1 MVKTGIP
8 FMLEDKSGS
17 LSGSSFVDLY
27 ERMCLLLRCTR
38 RDPDGA
44 SQYRVYDVTFE
55 QPILA
60 PEATQFLPEATLE
73 YGAAGALGNIT
84 IIEPG
89 GSSRTQTMS
98 SAPRHRK
105 FIASDGQ
112 EYSWSWRTN
121 TRENLEWSCVN
132 ASGHTVAWYALKIPG
147 EQYADS
153 SGCMFGVEEPYPH
166 LAIGKIL
173 LC

>member
-1 MVKTGIP
+1 
-8 FMLEDKSGS
+8 MLEDKSGS

-98 SAPRHRK
+98 SFLVEVGGYAIPA
-105 FIASDGQ
+105 ASWLFLWT
-112 EYSWSWRTN
+112 SAHARF
-121 TRENLEWSCVN
+121 
-132 ASGHTVAWYALKIPG
+132 P
-147 EQYADS
+147 
-153 SGCMFGVEEPYPH
+153 
-166 LAIGKIL
+166 
-173 LC
+173 